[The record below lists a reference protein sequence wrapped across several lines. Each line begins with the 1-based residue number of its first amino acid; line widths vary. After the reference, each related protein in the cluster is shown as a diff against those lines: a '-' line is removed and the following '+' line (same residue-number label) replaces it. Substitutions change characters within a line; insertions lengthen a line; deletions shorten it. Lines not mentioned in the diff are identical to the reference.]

1 MNSSILSFSLKLLG
15 LLAGVFG
22 VHILAL
28 YVRKSP
34 LFDDYLLISYGL
46 NLILTVA
53 IYSVVTMASKK
64 QSAQGG
70 FVFLFGSAVKFL
82 LFLIILKPLF
92 KADGEISG
100 VELASFFVPYLVCL
114 IYEVY
119 ILSKT
124 LNNK

>member
-15 LLAGVFG
+15 LLAAVFG
-22 VHILAL
+22 AHILAL
-28 YVRKSP
+28 YVRKLP
-34 LFDDYLLISYGL
+34 LFDDYLFISYGL
-46 NLILTVA
+46 NFILTVA
-53 IYSVVTMASKK
+53 IYGMVIMASKK

-70 FVFLFGSAVKFL
+70 FIFLFGSPVKFL

-119 ILSKT
+119 LLSKT

>member
-15 LLAGVFG
+15 LLAAVFG
-22 VHILAL
+22 AHILAL
-28 YVRKSP
+28 YVRKLP
-34 LFDDYLLISYGL
+34 LFDDYLFISYGL
-46 NLILTVA
+46 NFILTVA
-53 IYSVVTMASKK
+53 IYSMVIMASKK

-70 FVFLFGSAVKFL
+70 FIFLFGSAVKFL

-119 ILSKT
+119 LLSKT